1 MHVCVHP
8 SSTQLPSI
16 LHPSIH
22 PSSTHPLST
31 LHPSFIHPSIHPS
44 IHPPSIHSSTHSPS
58 NHPSSIHP
66 SLYPFSIHP
75 SSIHSPSVFHP
86 SIHPSSIHPSSIHPS
101 IYSPYIH
108 PHILLPTIH
117 PLSILHPSSIHPS
130 IHPSSIHPS
139 IHPSSPIHLLPSTH
153 LSIHPSMSFFSPFL
167 LPSLPPSHGVCLG
180 GGAPEL
186 VHKDADDLGSGLH
199 VSNHC
204 QAILL
209 GDFPPLEWGPLG
221 PKSPTALLGKDTW
234 ASSAEGA
241 RCWRT
246 AQRAAGF
253 TQTL

>member
-1 MHVCVHP
+1 MLFPPLRTYHPAPRLGIHLCVHACHLLILLGP
-8 SSTQLPSI
+8 SSVSQPHPLCACVCPSI
-16 LHPSIH
+16 LHP
-22 PSSTHPLST
+22 T
-31 LHPSFIHPSIHPS
+31 S
-44 IHPPSIHSSTHSPS
+44 IHPPSL
-58 NHPSSIHP
+58 HPSILHS
-66 SLYPFSIHP
+66 
-75 SSIHSPSVFHP
+75 SSIHSPSIFHP

-101 IYSPYIH
+101 INSPYIH